1 MMKKKLLFILS
12 LTFIGISCFACLDD
26 ETKYVTQKKTN
37 YPLTAFAVAV
47 NNVQTGTT
55 SYYHGKIDQTTH
67 KIEIGTI
74 ENANVITGV
83 DYTLM
88 DGASISPDP
97 ATFIQNWQKEQKVT
111 VTTANN
117 QSITYTIVLPKY
129 DETLKDIIFI
139 DDFNVNGIPNP
150 NSWVLCQKSTSD
162 WCDEMSESYDQA
174 YVEDGKL
181 ILKAEKIGNEYRAG
195 GIESIGKV
203 DFTFGRVEVRA
214 RIPRHPDGAF
224 PAIWLM
230 PQKSAP
236 LYSSWPN
243 GGEIDI
249 MEHIRQE
256 DVIYQTVHTHY
267 TYDLNIKD
275 PINSTSVTC
284 SYEDWNIYA
293 VEWTEDKIT
302 FFVNDQKTF
311 SYENLDLSKLMGDIF
326 HTHQLMMPE
335 GVELKIRVPHE
346 PLIIR
351 SDHFRLTQVCTNF
364 INNAVKFTAKG
375 YIEIG
380 YELSADG
387 KSILISVKDT
397 GKGIPDDKKEKVFER
412 FQKLDEFAQGTGLG
426 LAICQSIVHT
436 FHGSI
441 SLESE
446 VDVGSKFTISLPY
459 TPGLE
464 LEERT

>member
-117 QSITYTIVLPKY
+117 QSTTYTIVLPKY

-243 GGEIDI
+243 GVEIDI
-249 MEHIRQE
+249 MENIRQE

-284 SYEDWNIYA
+284 NYEDWNIYA

-311 SYENLDLSKLMGDIF
+311 SYENLKLANEEEMKQWPFTKDSSFYIILNMGLGGNADSWAGPIDDTDLPAIMEIDWVKVSKLN
-326 HTHQLMMPE
+326 
-335 GVELKIRVPHE
+335 K
-346 PLIIR
+346 
-351 SDHFRLTQVCTNF
+351 
-364 INNAVKFTAKG
+364 
-375 YIEIG
+375 
-380 YELSADG
+380 
-387 KSILISVKDT
+387 
-397 GKGIPDDKKEKVFER
+397 
-412 FQKLDEFAQGTGLG
+412 
-426 LAICQSIVHT
+426 
-436 FHGSI
+436 
-441 SLESE
+441 
-446 VDVGSKFTISLPY
+446 
-459 TPGLE
+459 
-464 LEERT
+464 

>member
-139 DDFNVNGIPNP
+139 DDFSVNGIPNP

-236 LYSSWPN
+236 LYR
-243 GGEIDI
+243 
-249 MEHIRQE
+249 M
-256 DVIYQTVHTHY
+256 
-267 TYDLNIKD
+267 
-275 PINSTSVTC
+275 
-284 SYEDWNIYA
+284 A
-293 VEWTEDKIT
+293 V
-302 FFVNDQKTF
+302 
-311 SYENLDLSKLMGDIF
+311 
-326 HTHQLMMPE
+326 
-335 GVELKIRVPHE
+335 
-346 PLIIR
+346 
-351 SDHFRLTQVCTNF
+351 RLT
-364 INNAVKFTAKG
+364 
-375 YIEIG
+375 
-380 YELSADG
+380 
-387 KSILISVKDT
+387 
-397 GKGIPDDKKEKVFER
+397 
-412 FQKLDEFAQGTGLG
+412 
-426 LAICQSIVHT
+426 
-436 FHGSI
+436 
-441 SLESE
+441 
-446 VDVGSKFTISLPY
+446 
-459 TPGLE
+459 
-464 LEERT
+464 

>member
-243 GGEIDI
+243 GG
-249 MEHIRQE
+249 
-256 DVIYQTVHTHY
+256 
-267 TYDLNIKD
+267 
-275 PINSTSVTC
+275 
-284 SYEDWNIYA
+284 A

-311 SYENLDLSKLMGDIF
+311 SYENLKLANEEEMKQWPFTKDSSFYIILNMGLGGNADSWAGPIDDTDLPAIMEIDWVKVSKLN
-326 HTHQLMMPE
+326 
-335 GVELKIRVPHE
+335 K
-346 PLIIR
+346 
-351 SDHFRLTQVCTNF
+351 
-364 INNAVKFTAKG
+364 
-375 YIEIG
+375 
-380 YELSADG
+380 
-387 KSILISVKDT
+387 
-397 GKGIPDDKKEKVFER
+397 
-412 FQKLDEFAQGTGLG
+412 
-426 LAICQSIVHT
+426 
-436 FHGSI
+436 
-441 SLESE
+441 
-446 VDVGSKFTISLPY
+446 
-459 TPGLE
+459 
-464 LEERT
+464 

>member
-117 QSITYTIVLPKY
+117 HSIKDSTVLPKY

-311 SYENLDLSKLMGDIF
+311 SYENLKLANEEEMKQWPFTKDSSFYIILNMGLGGNADSWAGPIDDTDLPAIMEIDWVKVSKLN
-326 HTHQLMMPE
+326 
-335 GVELKIRVPHE
+335 K
-346 PLIIR
+346 
-351 SDHFRLTQVCTNF
+351 
-364 INNAVKFTAKG
+364 
-375 YIEIG
+375 
-380 YELSADG
+380 
-387 KSILISVKDT
+387 
-397 GKGIPDDKKEKVFER
+397 
-412 FQKLDEFAQGTGLG
+412 
-426 LAICQSIVHT
+426 
-436 FHGSI
+436 
-441 SLESE
+441 
-446 VDVGSKFTISLPY
+446 
-459 TPGLE
+459 
-464 LEERT
+464 